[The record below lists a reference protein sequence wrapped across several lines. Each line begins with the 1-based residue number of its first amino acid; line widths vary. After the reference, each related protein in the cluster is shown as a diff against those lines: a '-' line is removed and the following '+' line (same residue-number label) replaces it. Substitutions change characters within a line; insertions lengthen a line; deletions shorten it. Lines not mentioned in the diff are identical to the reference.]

1 MQNVRRSGSQYKVNV
16 SADGEVRGTVQ
27 VDGAN
32 LQVSRTGVSVLA
44 HIFLHLNDGKDG
56 KNSLLS
62 FCMFL
67 CDIRKF
73 SFGFQQRNKE
83 DVGTL
88 RNESVEYHE
97 GEEKRYNL
105 NRDLI
110 VLLHVGWKLHIV
122 VLFNSS

>member
-56 KNSLLS
+56 KNSL
-62 FCMFL
+62 
-67 CDIRKF
+67 F
-73 SFGFQQRNKE
+73 SFASFSAIFANFRLVFSKE
-83 DVGTL
+83 I
-88 RNESVEYHE
+88 
-97 GEEKRYNL
+97 KRMLELFEMNL
-105 NRDLI
+105 
-110 VLLHVGWKLHIV
+110 
-122 VLFNSS
+122 